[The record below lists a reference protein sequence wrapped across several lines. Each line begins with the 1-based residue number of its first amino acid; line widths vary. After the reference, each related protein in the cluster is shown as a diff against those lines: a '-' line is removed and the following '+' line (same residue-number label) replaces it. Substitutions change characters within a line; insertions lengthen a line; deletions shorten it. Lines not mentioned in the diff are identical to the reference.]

1 MPRSS
6 SRLAAK
12 PRRDYK
18 VMSTG
23 KARRKTAAPKTK
35 KATVALIKSVVAREE
50 ETKFVSQT
58 QQFRVTH
65 NSGITNGD
73 IIPALPKLIQDEGEG
88 AAWQRM
94 GMKVSPRSTYVDCYV
109 SLADV
114 ERSGAIEVFWF
125 LLSHKTQ
132 KNIPQL
138 NTTGGVDMT
147 EFLRT
152 GEGSRTVGFVGTTDT
167 CTLPVNNA
175 MFNVLKRGTFKLG
188 KNTGQVQDSITAGNQ
203 PLYTAISKR
212 WRIKLNAPKKLTYHQ
227 DPSGPG
233 ARTIEYPNG
242 YAPFLVFG
250 YVHQNQTTPDT
261 LNQDISVT
269 IRNSMFYDDA

>member
-1 MPRSS
+1 MARTSRSKRTKS
-6 SRLAAK
+6 KRTSRKA
-12 PRRDYK
+12 
-18 VMSTG
+18 G
-23 KARRKTAAPKTK
+23 KSAAPRTK
-35 KATVALIKSVVAREE
+35 KATVALIKSVVAAEE

-73 IIPALPKLIQDEGEG
+73 IIPCLPKLIQDEGEG

-94 GMKVSPRSTYVDCYV
+94 GMKVSPKSTYVDCYV
-109 SLADV
+109 SLSDV
-114 ERSGAIEVFWF
+114 ERSGAIEVFWWV
-125 LLSHKTQ
+125 LTHKTQ

-138 NTTGGVDMT
+138 NAAGGVDMT

-152 GEGSRTVGFVGTTDT
+152 GEASRTVGFVGTTDT

-175 MFNVLKRGTFKLG
+175 MFSVLKRGSFKLG
-188 KNTGQVQDSITAGNQ
+188 KNTGQVQDSITVGNQ
-203 PLYTAISKR
+203 PLYAAISKR
-212 WRIKLNAPKKLTYHQ
+212 WRIKLSAPKKLTYSQ
-227 DPSGPG
+227 DASPPG

-269 IRNSMFYDDA
+269 IRNAMFYDDA

>member
-1 MPRSS
+1 MNTGLAPRS
-6 SRLAAK
+6 AK
-12 PRRDYK
+12 
-18 VMSTG
+18 
-23 KARRKTAAPKTK
+23 AAPRTK

-109 SLADV
+109 SLSDV

-138 NTTGGVDMT
+138 NLAGGVDMT

-152 GEGSRTVGFVGTTDT
+152 GQASRTVGFLGTTDT

-175 MFNVLKRGTFKLG
+175 MFTVLKKGTFKLG

-203 PLYTAISKR
+203 PLYAAISKR
-212 WRIKLNAPKKLTYHQ
+212 WRIKVSAPKKLTYGQDAAPPRCQDDRIPEWFCPIFSVWLCTSESNHSGFTESGHQ
-227 DPSGPG
+227 RDS
-233 ARTIEYPNG
+233 AQRHV
-242 YAPFLVFG
+242 L
-250 YVHQNQTTPDT
+250 
-261 LNQDISVT
+261 
-269 IRNSMFYDDA
+269 R